1 MTIMRIGRIIIVALF
16 SVISFVSQ
24 AQDIHFS
31 QFYMSPLNTN
41 PALTGVMNCNTR
53 LVANYR
59 NQWAGVLGANA
70 YNTYSVSYDQKVAV
84 GRTDYFGIGGS
95 LWSDVAGSLDF
106 GTTQGRLS
114 FSYAKKMG
122 GYRESSH
129 FLVLGADAAISQR
142 RLSQDAT
149 AQIWASEHDGQG
161 GVLEGANPDIAG
173 MLNYDFIYADLAV
186 GLLWFSII
194 DRENN
199 FYGGLA
205 LHHVNRPNVTFQ
217 TDNSASI
224 QPIGQRFTA
233 HAGGQLWLSKG
244 LYVVPGFVF
253 LKQNSQVELNL
264 GTNLRFAVGN
274 SRTSDQSWQVG
285 AWYRLTNR
293 YVEPTAAGG
302 ESSVQFLHSD
312 AFIMTARFDYD
323 NFGLGFS
330 YDLNISELRAASV
343 GNGAFE
349 FSLNYYICGPEKR
362 AVYCPRF

>member
-1 MTIMRIGRIIIVALF
+1 MLNYLRSCAVLVLVVLAFG
-16 SVISFVSQ
+16 SQ

-70 YNTYSVSYDQKVAV
+70 FNTYSVSYDQKISV

-122 GYRESSH
+122 GYRDRSH
-129 FLVLGADAAISQR
+129 FLVIGADAAISQR
-142 RLSQDAT
+142 RLSSSTVD
-149 AQIWASEHDGQG
+149 QIWSSQHDGNG
-161 GVLEGANPDIAG
+161 GNTGISPGIVSQLD
-173 MLNYDFIYADLAV
+173 YDFIYADLAV

-194 DRENN
+194 DKFNN
-199 FYGGLA
+199 FYAGA
-205 LHHVNRPNVTFQ
+205 AIHHINRPNVTFQ
-217 TDNSASI
+217 ASSSVI
-224 QPIGQRFTA
+224 EPINQRITL
-233 HAGGQLWLSKG
+233 HAGGAFEIDKG
-244 LYVVPGFVF
+244 LALVPGFVF
-253 LKQNSQVELNL
+253 LKQASQVELNL
-264 GTNLRFAVGN
+264 GTNVRFDVG
-274 SRTSDQSWQVG
+274 SARQDQSWQVG
-285 AWYRLTNR
+285 AWYRLSNQFR
-293 YVEPTAAGG
+293 EATAAGA
-302 ESSVQFLHSD
+302 EPTVDFFHSD
-312 AFIMTARFDYD
+312 AVIFTARFDYD

-330 YDLNISELRAASV
+330 YDLNVSGLRAASA